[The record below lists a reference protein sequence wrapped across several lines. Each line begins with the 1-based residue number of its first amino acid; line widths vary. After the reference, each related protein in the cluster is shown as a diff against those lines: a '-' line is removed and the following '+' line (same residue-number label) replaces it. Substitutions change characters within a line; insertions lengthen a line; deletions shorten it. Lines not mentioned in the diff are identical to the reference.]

1 MSRASSFHAL
11 AGAALVAC
19 SVYDVP
25 PLTGGPPSSEGGGG
39 SSDGS
44 GGKAPTTSAGTSNA
58 TGGSVTS
65 GGAAV
70 VMPSGGGGGG
80 GAGGGRG
87 GGAGA
92 PDGAGGASDS
102 SPEAG
107 AGGVAEVPDTCPNDP
122 DKSAP
127 GVCGCG
133 FPDVATAT
141 LASCT
146 ALTSK
151 LIHRYDFE
159 GSGTA
164 VMDRVGTSH
173 GVVVGGV
180 LATLAG
186 RGVVQL
192 GGGSNGAYVDLPNG
206 IVSSLSNATFEAWI
220 TWGGGTNYQRV
231 FDFGD
236 SDNAPPENNPK
247 NGKTYLFASPK
258 TGAGVVALGYS
269 LTGNL
274 DGQEQNV
281 LGAAPLPQSLSQVVA
296 VANATGDTLTLYV
309 NGAQVGTGAW
319 TGALASLNDVNVW
332 LGRSQYSG
340 DAELTATYHEF
351 RVYGAALGAT
361 EIATA
366 FKAGTDP
373 EFMPK

>member
-25 PLTGGPPSSEGGGG
+25 PLTGSPPNSEGGGG

-44 GGKAPTTSAGTSNA
+44 GGKAPTTSAGTTST
-58 TGGSVTS
+58 TGGSITS
-65 GGAAV
+65 GGTAV
-70 VMPSGGGGGG
+70 VMPSGGTGGTDAPDVLA
-80 GAGGGRG
+80 GAGGG
-87 GGAGA
+87 
-92 PDGAGGASDS
+92 GGASDS

-133 FPDVATAT
+133 FPDVATPT

-164 VMDRVGTSH
+164 VTDRAGASH

-180 LATLAG
+180 MLSKLAG

-192 GGGSNGAYVDLPNG
+192 GGGFNGAYVDLPNG
-206 IVSSLSNATFEAWI
+206 LVSSLSNATFEAWI

-281 LGAAPLPQSLSQVVA
+281 LGAAALPQSVSQVVA
-296 VANATGDTLTLYV
+296 VANATADTLTLYV
-309 NGAQVGTGAW
+309 NGAQAGTEAW
-319 TGALASLNDVNVW
+319 TGALSSINDVNVW

-351 RVYGAALGAT
+351 RMYGAALSAT